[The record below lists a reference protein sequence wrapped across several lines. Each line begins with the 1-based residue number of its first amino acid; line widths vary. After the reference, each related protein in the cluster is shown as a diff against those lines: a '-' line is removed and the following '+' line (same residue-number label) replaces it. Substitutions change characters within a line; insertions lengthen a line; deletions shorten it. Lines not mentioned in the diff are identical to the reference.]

1 MAVNGSRSQRASL
14 LDGATDG
21 KYRKVRPD
29 TEQAPLSGDEQTL
42 ASRQH
47 LHPDMNYDFITQEVP
62 AAQRY
67 VPGS

>member
-1 MAVNGSRSQRASL
+1 MAVNNSRSQRASL

-21 KYRKVRPD
+21 KYRKVRPN
-29 TEQAPLSGDEQTL
+29 TEVAPLSGNEQTI
-42 ASRQH
+42 ASREH
-47 LHPDMNYDFITQEVP
+47 LNPEFNYDFITREVP